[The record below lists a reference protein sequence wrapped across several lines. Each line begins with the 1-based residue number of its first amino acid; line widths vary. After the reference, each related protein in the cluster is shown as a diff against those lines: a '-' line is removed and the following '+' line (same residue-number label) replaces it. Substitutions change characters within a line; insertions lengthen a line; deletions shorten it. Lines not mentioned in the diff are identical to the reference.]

1 MLCSLG
7 SLCSEIKAK
16 SMLWL
21 SSSLLKQLE
30 DDIMPLTFH
39 VKMLQKG
46 VVIRSRIDIA
56 SMNEVYSFILKVLVD
71 SFIYILIIIIF
82 IIVVSIVRPG
92 IPLLLP

>member
-1 MLCSLG
+1 MYRIKKVLCSLR

-21 SSSLLKQLE
+21 SSSLLKLPA

-56 SMNEVYSFILKVLVD
+56 SMNEEYSFILKVLVD
-71 SFIYILIIIIF
+71 FFIFFAIIIIF
-82 IIVVSIVRPG
+82 IIVVSVV
-92 IPLLLP
+92 